1 MNRTAEPCPLPKSFG
16 VGPLE
21 RCSPHTGTSSGPAD
35 AHGVGGDLPTTRGS
49 DGIRRGR
56 LASVG
61 RAGDSPRGPAW
72 WRHPWPGSGAA
83 AWESTTG
90 VPSPLPGPAPSLGAP
105 SGPEPSSP
113 GPESGARGL
122 GSRRGPCL
130 VGLPTHSHAGD
141 ARAHARF
148 FPGARVARGGGRR
161 VVSDRL
167 RRHPEE
173 ARGGREVRRRD
184 ERRREQRD
192 GVRRCAESPARRT
205 TGRAERRGGL
215 THATNARTHA
225 NRRHV
230 RPGTRH
236 RRRHLHVLAQRVVDE
251 HLRLGVPRHRP
262 GRKRPSRHPPRA
274 LRREV
279 RAADLQV

>member
-1 MNRTAEPCPLPKSFG
+1 MPPPQELWRRTLGAVL
-16 VGPLE
+16 
-21 RCSPHTGTSSGPAD
+21 A
-35 AHGVGGDLPTTRGS
+35 AHGNVVGTRRRARCWWRPPHPPWFRRDPTGS
-49 DGIRRGR
+49 
-56 LASVG
+56 ACVG
-61 RAGDSPRGPAW
+61 RAGRGFSPWSCVVA
-72 WRHPWPGSGAA
+72 
-83 AWESTTG
+83 
-90 VPSPLPGPAPSLGAP
+90 SPLVGWRSGRVGVDNRRPVARPGARPRVGAP
-105 SGPEPSSP
+105 ECPEPP
-113 GPESGARGL
+113 PTGTRVGRL
-122 GSRRGPCL
+122 SRVPTRPCI
-130 VGLPTHSHAGD
+130 VGLPTLSHAGD
-141 ARAHARF
+141 ARAHAR
-148 FPGARVARGGGRR
+148 GAGAFLGARGGGRR

-192 GVRRCAESPARRT
+192 GVRRCAEFPARRT
-205 TGRAERRGGL
+205 TGRARRRGGL

-225 NRRHV
+225 HRRHV
-230 RPGTRH
+230 RPRTRH